1 MLWNI
6 FSHIYDKD
14 SFFPMIV
21 HFEGARDAVQKKNH
35 ARFLW
40 KYRVIL
46 NMKEK
51 HTKPQKEKIIPIF
64 W

>member
-21 HFEGARDAVQKKNH
+21 HFEGARDAVQKK
-35 ARFLW
+35 
-40 KYRVIL
+40 
-46 NMKEK
+46 
-51 HTKPQKEKIIPIF
+51 KIMLDFCENIE
-64 W
+64 